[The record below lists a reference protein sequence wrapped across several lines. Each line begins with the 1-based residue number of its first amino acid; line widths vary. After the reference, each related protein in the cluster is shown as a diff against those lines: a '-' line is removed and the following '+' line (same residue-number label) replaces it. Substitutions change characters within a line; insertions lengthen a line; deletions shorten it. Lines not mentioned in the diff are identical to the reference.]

1 VHASLGCVRLKGTTP
16 RSERVQRDSEPPCG
30 SFARTL
36 FPRLGLQRAAHP
48 LSHIIGVG
56 TWRTSPYDEI
66 RHPAGT
72 VKFLYSTFYVWTQ
85 SCIYR
90 RWDQGVTIK
99 IDLSF
104 ENRKTILKVSG
115 RINAEGVLEL
125 KRQLDEVTEAALDLK
140 EVIRVDLEAVRF
152 LGACVVQGIE
162 LRNCPPYISEW
173 IRGER

>member
-1 VHASLGCVRLKGTTP
+1 VEVLQ
-16 RSERVQRDSEPPCG
+16 ERYFRA
-30 SFARTL
+30 FA
-36 FPRLGLQRAAHP
+36 LQRAAHP
-48 LSHIIGVG
+48 LFHLMGVG
-56 TWRTSPYDEI
+56 SWRTSPYDEI
-66 RHPAGT
+66 RHPTAP
-72 VKFLYSTFYVWTQ
+72 VIVVYSIFYVWTQ
-85 SCIYR
+85 SCLYR
-90 RWDQGVTIK
+90 HWDQGVTIK

-115 RINAEGVLEL
+115 RINAKGVLEL
-125 KRQLDEVTEAALDLK
+125 KRQLDGVTEAALDLK